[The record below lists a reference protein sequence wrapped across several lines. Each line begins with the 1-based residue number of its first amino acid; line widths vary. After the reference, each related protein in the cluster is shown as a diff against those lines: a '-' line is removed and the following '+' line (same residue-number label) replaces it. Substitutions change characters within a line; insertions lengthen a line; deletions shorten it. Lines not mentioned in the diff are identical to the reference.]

1 MCKDSKISFE
11 DQGRSTFLIEMVFWS
26 QIVLV
31 CALIIF
37 ACPKGLETLPSQHLC
52 GSHLVDALYFV
63 CGPKGFYYLP
73 KAKRGQEEF
82 LELRGGEES
91 TQENEIEQ
99 QFPFHKLLG
108 RMIKRGIVEHCCHS
122 TCSLFD
128 LEGYCNQ

>member
-1 MCKDSKISFE
+1 
-11 DQGRSTFLIEMVFWS
+11 MVLWN

-31 CALIIF
+31 SALIIF
-37 ACPKGLETLPSQHLC
+37 TCPKRFETLSSQHLC

-73 KAKRGQEEF
+73 KAKRSAEE
-82 LELRGGEES
+82 LLALHGEQPI
-91 TQENEIEQ
+91 QENDTEQ
-99 QFPFHKLLG
+99 RFPSNKLLG
-108 RMIKRGIVEHCCHS
+108 RMMKRGIVEHCCHN